1 MSRTTEPELPLLA
14 TPAQAC
20 QWLRDHVRGT
30 LRVDSRHVRSGDGF
44 LAVQGARTD
53 GRRYLPD
60 AWRSGVGACLVE
72 ALGWDD
78 IAPSLDAREKAPP
91 MAQYEGLRWALGPIA
106 SAWWHEPSHALKV
119 LAVTGTNGKTSTA
132 WWISQ
137 AWAWLGCEHSR
148 PAGVIGTLG
157 SGLMR
162 CDAEAGV
169 APSDWQDAELTTP
182 DAMGLHASLRRV
194 LDAGASVCAIEA
206 SSIGLDE
213 QRLEAT
219 RIDTAVL
226 TNFSQDHLDYHGD
239 MATYW
244 RAKRRLFDWPGLRA
258 AVLNVDDAKGAELA
272 AELDARGD
280 IACWTTSCQRPAR
293 LRATHIRLGGEGLE
307 CTVHEGGES
316 SAVRTRLVG
325 SYNVAN
331 VLGVIGALRAQGVA
345 LDRAAQACQQLRPVP
360 GRMEF
365 VQMAGMPWIAVD
377 YAHTPDALATVLR
390 AARQMAQERQG
401 RLWCVFGCGGNRDAS
416 KRPVMGAVARQWAD
430 ELVVTS
436 DNPRDE
442 RPEVIISQIL
452 AGLGADRQ
460 AQVEPDRQR
469 AIDAAVERAAAQDVI
484 VIAGKG
490 HEKTQEIAGVKHPFV
505 DLVVARSALAR
516 RSAAGVDI
524 AAASPT
530 AQAARTG
537 ACP

>member
-1 MSRTTEPELPLLA
+1 MSRTTAPKLPLLA
-14 TPAQAC
+14 TPTQAC
-20 QWLRDHVRGT
+20 QWLRAHVRGT
-30 LRVDSRHVRSGDGF
+30 LRVDSRQVRPGDGF

-53 GRRYLPD
+53 GRRFLPD
-60 AWRSGVGACLVE
+60 VWRSAVGACLVE
-72 ALGWDD
+72 AQGWDD
-78 IAPSLDAREKAPP
+78 IGLSPGEVEQAPP

-106 SAWWHEPSHALKV
+106 SAWWHEPSHGLKV

-132 WWISQ
+132 WWIGQ
-137 AWAWLGCEHSR
+137 AWAWLGCEHGS

-162 CDAEAGV
+162 CDSEAGV
-169 APSDWQDAELTTP
+169 AAADWQDAELTTP
-182 DAMGLHASLRRV
+182 DAIGLHASLRRV

-213 QRLEAT
+213 RRLEAT

-226 TNFSQDHLDYHGD
+226 TNFSQDHLDYHSD

-272 AELDARGD
+272 AELDTRGD
-280 IACWTTSCQRPAR
+280 IAVWTTSCQRPAR
-293 LRATHIRLGGEGLE
+293 LRATHMRLGGEGLE
-307 CTVHEGGES
+307 FTVHEGGES
-316 SAVRTRLVG
+316 CAVRTHLVG

-331 VLGVIGALRAQGVA
+331 VLGVIGALRAQGVG
-345 LDRAAQACQQLRPVP
+345 LDRATQACQQLRPVP

-416 KRPVMGAVARQWAD
+416 KRPLMGAVARQWAD

-505 DLVVARSALAR
+505 DMVVARSALAR
-516 RSAAGVDI
+516 RSAAGGDPVKRSQ
-524 AAASPT
+524 A
-530 AQAARTG
+530 AQATRAG